1 MVRCRY
7 VDYQPFKDLDVV
19 VRAVSRVNRL
29 SLPELEDRSA
39 DLGGFWRC
47 CWFER
52 LHLQR
57 YSQTLD
63 LPFAS
68 DTRTGNRS
76 YSFGTWLFRRFV
88 RFLQQS
94 CCQHD
99 VVRFAFLADL
109 QE

>member
-1 MVRCRY
+1 
-7 VDYQPFKDLDVV
+7 VDYQPFEDLDVV
-19 VRAVSRVNRL
+19 VRAVSGADCL

-39 DLGGFWRC
+39 DLGGVWRSR
-47 CWFER
+47 WFER
-52 LHLQR
+52 LHMQR
-57 YSQTLD
+57 YSQTVD

-76 YSFGTWLFRRFV
+76 YSFGTWLSGRIV